1 MKLFSIYIDMGALLT
16 VIIEKADNNYSAYI
30 DGIDGIV
37 TTGNSID
44 EIKKNMVEAI
54 ELYVETCKEL
64 DLECPEELEGDYQ
77 LNFKMDVKSLLE
89 FYSGIFTKAGL
100 ERITGINQKQLW
112 HYASGNR
119 NPRPE
124 QKIKIETALHK
135 LGEDLLSINL

>member
-1 MKLFSIYIDMGALLT
+1 MHTNLLT

-44 EIKKNMVEAI
+44 EIKKNIVEAI
-54 ELYVETCKEL
+54 ELYIETCEEL
-64 DLECPEELEGDYQ
+64 DLECPEELKGDYQ

-112 HYASGNR
+112 HYASGSR

>member
-1 MKLFSIYIDMGALLT
+1 MAVQLT

-37 TTGNSID
+37 TTGNTID

>member
-1 MKLFSIYIDMGALLT
+1 MSTHLLT

-64 DLECPEELEGDYQ
+64 ELECPEELEGDYQ

>member
-1 MKLFSIYIDMGALLT
+1 MAVQLT

-37 TTGNSID
+37 TTGNTID

-64 DLECPEELEGDYQ
+64 ELECPEELEGDYQ

>member
-1 MKLFSIYIDMGALLT
+1 MSTHLLT